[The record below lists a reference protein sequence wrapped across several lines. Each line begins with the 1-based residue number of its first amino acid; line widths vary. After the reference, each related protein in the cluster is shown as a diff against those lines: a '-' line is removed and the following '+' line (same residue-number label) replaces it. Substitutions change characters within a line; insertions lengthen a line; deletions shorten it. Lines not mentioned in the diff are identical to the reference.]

1 MNWWILL
8 PTAISVV
15 ISIIGYLMQR
25 SITGIDQ
32 KISEINHQFGEMY
45 VKMDQADVRL
55 EQLIVDVRKEFYRYK
70 DKAADDFVR
79 KTDFIHVT
87 SDIGKK
93 LDKVYDI
100 LLDLKGKVH

>member
-8 PTAISVV
+8 PTVVSIV

-32 KISEINHQFGEMY
+32 KIDETNQQISGIY
-45 VKMDQADVRL
+45 TRMDQADARL
-55 EQLIVDVRKEFYRYK
+55 EQLIVDVRNEFYKYK

-87 SDIGKK
+87 SDICKK

-100 LLDLKGKVH
+100 LLDLKGRVH